1 MASQT
6 QIIEDAVR
14 LWAESC
20 PFIGCPGY
28 LFSEVTVILHQGKV
42 AGVDV
47 RQKHR
52 YTDASPPNEAETAT
66 ATVEPS
72 ET

>member
-1 MASQT
+1 MLPSQQT
-6 QIIEDAVR
+6 IEDAVR

-20 PFIGCPGY
+20 PFIGCPDY
-28 LFSEVTVILHQGKV
+28 LFSEVTVILHQGRV

-52 YTDASPPNEAETAT
+52 YTDASPPKEAETAT
-66 ATVEPS
+66 ATTEPS
-72 ET
+72 G